1 MDTGHI
7 DLRASSKQA
16 RDVITLLIRCFN
28 AQAHFVNS
36 KIMQS
41 VLMGGGLDSGQTSN
55 LNPRAT
61 DAAKSSVASVIIDDE
76 EDEEEMKGVDES
88 ALDTSVAI
96 GAKSRPKEFSVAE
109 VLAELDRTKRELQA
123 QI

>member
-1 MDTGHI
+1 MSTGHI

-41 VLMGGGLDSGQTSN
+41 VLMSGDLDSGQTSN
-55 LNPRAT
+55 LNLRAT

-76 EDEEEMKGVDES
+76 EDEDEMKGVDES

-96 GAKSRPKEFSVAE
+96 GTKSRPKEFSVAE